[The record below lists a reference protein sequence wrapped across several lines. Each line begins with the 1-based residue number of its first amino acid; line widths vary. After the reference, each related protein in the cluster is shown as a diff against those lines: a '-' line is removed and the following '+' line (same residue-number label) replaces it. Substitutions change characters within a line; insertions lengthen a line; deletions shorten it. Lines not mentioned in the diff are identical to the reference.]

1 MSNINFDSLFQSLK
15 QISPDVLL
23 EKGLAALGES
33 EEIVTAA
40 TSSEDGRIIFFG
52 YTDKDDKNTSG
63 VLSPYDDDKLY
74 AIVGDK
80 LYRNLEPY
88 FDTSKV
94 WSDRGKFVF
103 ELDDSKIP
111 EFIDICKQL
120 MNINKKLI
128 RITF

>member
-1 MSNINFDSLFQSLK
+1 MSNVNFDNLFQSLK
-15 QISPDVLL
+15 QVSPDVLL
-23 EKGLAALGES
+23 EKGLAAVGET
-33 EEIVTAA
+33 EGIVTAA

-63 VLSPYDDDKLY
+63 VLSPYDDGKLY
-74 AIVGDK
+74 ATVSEK

-94 WSDRGKFVF
+94 WSDHGKFVF

>member
-23 EKGLAALGES
+23 EKGLAAVGES
-33 EEIVTAA
+33 DGIITAA